1 MMAVLGAFLGALGVS
16 DLLRASDDD
25 TSARRRIT
33 VLAVGL
39 VVLALLLAAGGTT
52 GLDWLLTIP
61 LALAL
66 TAWTLGSA
74 DALATRTRR
83 SSRLV
88 AFTGLG
94 FGVAIS
100 LLLADGNDGQW
111 PAVFSGPLTAI
122 PYNRAVLVLGVALA
136 QLATANVI
144 VRLTLETVG
153 VPTTPGEQRLKSGR
167 VLGSMERLFIL
178 GLGMTGAF
186 TAAAAVVAAKGLLR
200 YPDVKADHKSA
211 ATGVRPNP
219 VSEYFLIGSFASWLV
234 AVAGLAVVGLDSAAA
249 GIGMP

>member
-16 DLLRASDDD
+16 DLFRASDDN
-25 TSARRRIT
+25 TSPRRRAV

-39 VVLALLLAAGGTT
+39 ATLAALLLAGGATARHWA
-52 GLDWLLTIP
+52 LAAP

-66 TAWTLGSA
+66 AAWTLGSA
-74 DALATRTRR
+74 EALAAPTRR
-83 SSRLV
+83 IPRVV
-88 AFTGLG
+88 AFAGLG
-94 FGVAIS
+94 VGVAVG
-100 LLLADGNDGQW
+100 LLLADGDPGHW
-111 PAVFSGPLTAI
+111 PPLLSGPLTAV
-122 PYNRAVLVLGVALA
+122 PFHQAVLVLGVALV

-144 VRLTLETVG
+144 VRLTLEAVG
-153 VPTTPGEQRLKSGR
+153 VPTAPGERRLKSGR

-200 YPDVKADHKSA
+200 YPDVKADQKNA
-211 ATGVRPNP
+211 AAGVRPNP

-234 AVAGLAVVGLDSAAA
+234 AVGGLAIVGLAVSTGGVG
-249 GIGMP
+249 G